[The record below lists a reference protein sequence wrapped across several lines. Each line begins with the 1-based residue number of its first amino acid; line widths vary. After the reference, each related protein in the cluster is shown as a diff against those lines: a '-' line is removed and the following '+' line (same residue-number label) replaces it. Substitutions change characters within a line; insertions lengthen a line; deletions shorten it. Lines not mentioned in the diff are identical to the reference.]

1 MFTLKVNYMYVV
13 KYDKFIGVSNPPIF
27 FNEPADKG
35 DSTVIKSYSEEE
47 GPGDEKVG

>member
-1 MFTLKVNYMYVV
+1 MTSLSGLVILLF
-13 KYDKFIGVSNPPIF
+13 F

-35 DSTVIKSYSEEE
+35 YSTVIKSYSEKE